1 MHTSTLASLTA
12 VLLGVLGVAE
22 PAHMH
27 TRTNA
32 SNQKHFVPNIV
43 YYLQFYIY
51 GELPQKGQ
59 PDWPYSRL
67 KVIKENR
74 I

>member
-1 MHTSTLASLTA
+1 MHTYIHTYIHKFIHTMHTSTLASLTA

-32 SNQKHFVPNIV
+32 SNQKHFVPNMCQEIV
-43 YYLQFYIY
+43 YYLQY
-51 GELPQKGQ
+51 L
-59 PDWPYSRL
+59 W
-67 KVIKENR
+67 
-74 I
+74 